1 MQSVV
6 FLAHTWETEEANTW
20 HVESVN
26 AIIIC
31 LLQIFNVS
39 QLSVLRVCYIWGQ
52 ITYLWEVNV
61 FVVLGYQKL
70 YKCRDAYA
78 HSRSGDP
85 SLRVPQHCIIGTC
98 RHVAKSV
105 AHLDSIETTS
115 SSNTLMTYN

>member
-1 MQSVV
+1 MVQSVV
-6 FLAHTWETEEANTW
+6 VLAHTWETEEANTW

-61 FVVLGYQKL
+61 FVVLGYKNFTN
-70 YKCRDAYA
+70 A
-78 HSRSGDP
+78 
-85 SLRVPQHCIIGTC
+85 
-98 RHVAKSV
+98 
-105 AHLDSIETTS
+105 ETHTPTVDRATPPCVS
-115 SSNTLMTYN
+115 HNTA